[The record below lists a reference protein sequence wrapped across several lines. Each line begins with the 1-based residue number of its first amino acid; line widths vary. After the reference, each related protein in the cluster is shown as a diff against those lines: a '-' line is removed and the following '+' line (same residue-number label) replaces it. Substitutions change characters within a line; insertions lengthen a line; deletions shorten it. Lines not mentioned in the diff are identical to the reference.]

1 MVGETVVWAFAVRV
15 ANAMKIARLN
25 KTAVELPFSTDMLRA
40 NDARLTGLTFRPSL
54 SGDSWFPDLYGV
66 QEGIIQLPMQLTC
79 STILHP
85 EALLKL
91 CVSNKRGDIEPAN
104 ISFSDIQ
111 AGFFNKKSGPTN
123 WPADL

>member
-1 MVGETVVWAFAVRV
+1 MMQDLLVSLFG
-15 ANAMKIARLN
+15 
-25 KTAVELPFSTDMLRA
+25 LPCPGILGSR
-40 NDARLTGLTFRPSL
+40 
-54 SGDSWFPDLYGV
+54 DLYGV